1 MVVKMQDETAD
12 VAIAEFVGLK
22 SKIYSCLIVDN
33 IERKKAKGV
42 NKNFAMTIIYNKYKD
57 VLFNKKC
64 WRHCKNRIQSKDNK
78 IGTYEINK
86 IFCLALMIKYTF
98 KDSGCVGLALVY
110 YS

>member
-42 NKNFAMTIIYNKYKD
+42 NKI
-57 VLFNKKC
+57 L
-64 WRHCKNRIQSKDNK
+64 
-78 IGTYEINK
+78 
-86 IFCLALMIKYTF
+86 L
-98 KDSGCVGLALVY
+98 
-110 YS
+110 